1 MEIQQALA
9 DKGYYE
15 GPVNGTWN
23 ADSLDALKRFQR
35 EQNLSPNGKLD
46 ALTIIA
52 LGLGPKRDLS
62 ARSTETRSTEDD
74 HRRPEGSE
82 RP

>member
-15 GPVNGTWN
+15 GSVSGMWN
-23 ADSLDALKRFQR
+23 AESLDALKRFQR
-35 EQNLSPNGKLD
+35 EQNLKDNGKLD
-46 ALTIIA
+46 ALTIMA
-52 LGLGPKRDLS
+52 LGLGPKRNLS
-62 ARSTETRSTEDD
+62 ARSTERSTEDD